1 MTATLDITPEVRRT
15 PAPAAARTGD
25 ISRRLAGFGALT
37 FVVTVLG
44 QNLVRGATAPAN
56 GASPQEVLDHYAAH
70 SAVTS
75 VLVGMFVIS
84 GLGLVVFLGG
94 AMRDL
99 MSSARR
105 GWALTGFVG
114 GVAILSLFS
123 FLVAAETALTVIAGH
138 DHPSLGAVEAIWALH
153 NSVFVVLLFAIAVA
167 LLGLSRAGIAAGVTP
182 RAYRRIAPV
191 GSAMLLVGVVSGPS
205 IAAGDL
211 MALFAVSGVG
221 FLVWLSFL
229 VATGLRL
236 VKAGDITLGQERG

>member
-114 GVAILSLFS
+114 GIAILSLFS

-153 NSVFVVLLFAIAVA
+153 NSVFVVLLFAISVA
-167 LLGLSRAGIAAGVTP
+167 LLGLSRAGIVAGVTP
-182 RAYRRIAPV
+182 PAYRRLAPI

-211 MALFAVSGVG
+211 MVLFAVSAVG
-221 FLVWLSFL
+221 FLIWLSFL

-236 VKAGDITLGQERG
+236 VKASDGALGRERS